1 MCKTTLVIMAA
12 GIGSRFGEGIKQ
24 LTKIGKNGEIIL
36 DYSIYDAIRAGF
48 DKVVF
53 VIRKDIEEEFME
65 VIGNR
70 IKEVVE
76 TEIAFQEIDDLPK
89 GFAIPEGRK
98 KPWGTGQAILAC
110 KQAVSEPFAVINA
123 DDFYGREPFELL
135 HSYLVEEHDTDGLED
150 ISMAGYILKNVLS
163 DNGFVTRG
171 LCSVDEEGYLVGIK
185 ETSNIGKDGDKVYI
199 AEEDGSKTELDPGCN
214 ASMNMWGFRPSYFD
228 RLAELFPEFL
238 ENMENPLK
246 SEFLLPII
254 VGDMLEKGE
263 TKVKVLETNE
273 KWYGMTYKEDKEIVA
288 TSIRKLVD
296 AGLYPE
302 NIMEELKK

>member
-1 MCKTTLVIMAA
+1 
-12 GIGSRFGEGIKQ
+12 
-24 LTKIGKNGEIIL
+24 
-36 DYSIYDAIRAGF
+36 
-48 DKVVF
+48 
-53 VIRKDIEEEFME
+53 ME

-89 GFAIPEGRK
+89 GFTVPEGRK

-110 KQAVSEPFAVINA
+110 RQAVSEPFAVINA

-171 LCSVDEEGYLVGIK
+171 LCSVDEEGFLVGIK

-228 RLAELFPEFL
+228 RLDELFPEFL

-302 NIMEELKK
+302 NIMEALKN